1 MNEMSKADSL
11 VATFVAGRGA
21 SLPEAAIRSA
31 LRDSGVAAITL
42 DFLAP
47 GVAADAFLESGDL
60 FETRA
65 RLHAALAEQPVDV
78 IVQPVEGRRKRL
90 LVADMDST
98 MIEQE
103 CIDELA
109 SLVGMHDRI
118 SVITE
123 RAMAGE
129 LNFESALR
137 ERVALL
143 AGVTLDQIETLVTRI
158 TLTPGS
164 RALVQTMRA
173 NGAHTALVTGGFTP
187 FTEPVAARIGFHE
200 TFANRLEIIDRALT
214 GVVLDPVQGRAGK
227 HAALAGLRERLGLPH
242 AATLAI
248 GDGANDLDMLREA
261 GLGVAYHA
269 KPKVAEVAHARV
281 DHADLTALLYA
292 QGYRR
297 DEFRV

>member
-1 MNEMSKADSL
+1 MSKADSL

-21 SLPEAAIRSA
+21 TLSEAAIHRA
-31 LRDSGVAAITL
+31 LRDAGVTSIII

-47 GVAADAFLESGDL
+47 GVAADAFLDSGDL
-60 FETRA
+60 SATRA
-65 RLHAALAEQPVDV
+65 RLHAALTNQPVDV
-78 IVQPVEGRRKRL
+78 IVQPVDGRRKRL

-129 LNFESALR
+129 LDFESALR

-158 TLTPGS
+158 TLTPGA
-164 RALVQTMRA
+164 RILVQTMRA

-187 FTEPVAARIGFHE
+187 FTEPVAARLGFHE
-200 TFANRLEIIDRALT
+200 TFANKLEITDGALT

-227 HAALAGLRERLGLPH
+227 RSALAGLRGRLGLPH

-269 KPKVAEVAHARV
+269 KPKVAESAHARV

-292 QGYRR
+292 QGYKRH
-297 DEFRV
+297 EFRT